1 MNSKLLAAIVV
12 VIAVLV
18 GGVFLGVAGKKSQ
31 TPPVTQQPQ
40 QNTVQQ
46 TPPPFIQEAI
56 VTVTKDGFSP
66 ATLTLKVG
74 ARVTWVNKSASLM
87 TVHSAVHPTHQVF
100 PPLNLGEFGDGSSVQ
115 LVFDKPGRYS
125 YHNHLNPEQTGVVV
139 VETGPVVAE

>member
-12 VIAVLV
+12 VIAVV
-18 GGVFLGVAGKKSQ
+18 AGGVVLAISGKRSQ
-31 TPPVTQQPQ
+31 TPPVTQPQQ
-40 QNTVQQ
+40 QNTGQQ
-46 TPPPFIQEAI
+46 TKPPIQEAI

-74 ARVTWVNKSASLM
+74 ARITWMNKSGGVA

-115 LVFDKPGRYS
+115 LVFDKEGSYS